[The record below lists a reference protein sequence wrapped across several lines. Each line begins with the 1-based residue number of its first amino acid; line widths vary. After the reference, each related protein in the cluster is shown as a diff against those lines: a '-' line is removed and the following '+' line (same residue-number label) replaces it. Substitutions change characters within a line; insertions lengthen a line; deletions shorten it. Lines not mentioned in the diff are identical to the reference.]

1 MKRATAQNV
10 AIEAGVSKW
19 TVIRAFTPGASIT
32 EASKAKVLEAAE
44 RLNYRPNL
52 LARSLATNSTHQVAV
67 LVDDF
72 ANPHKLPF
80 LEKLTASL
88 QAEGLVTM
96 LININEHYSHVHA
109 ILNADQ
115 RQVDAIVLFG
125 TAFHDEMLTDHKLG
139 RGGPP
144 MFVLARDSQIEGVPA
159 ISCDAV
165 VAIAEIGKYLLEKGY
180 RRPGFMAGAVHCL
193 RRLAGGGTLRSFG
206 EPLSGSN
213 SSRCLP
219 SAIAQES
226 GAQAARDYLSKIAP
240 EDRIDVL
247 MCENDAL
254 AFGAM
259 DVARSEFG
267 LRVPNDLAIVG
278 FDNAA
283 PAASPAYG
291 LTTYEQPTDQMVK
304 ATIDMILERAP
315 RETVNFQGKL
325 VVRGSA

>member
-1 MKRATAQNV
+1 MKRATAQEV

-19 TVIRAFTPGASIT
+19 TVIRAFTPGASIAD
-32 EASKAKVLEAAE
+32 ASKAKVLEAAE

-96 LININEHYSHVHA
+96 LININQHYNHVHA

-125 TAFHDEMLTDHKLG
+125 TAFRDETLTDRKLG
-139 RGGPP
+139 QSGPP

-159 ISCDAV
+159 ISCDAN
-165 VAIAEIGKYLLEKGY
+165 VALAEIGKYLLEKGY
-180 RRPGFMAGAVHCL
+180 RRPGFMAGPRTLSTAL
-193 RRLAGGGTLRSFG
+193 GRRKNFKEFWRAALNVEVVEMPAERYSAEAGG
-206 EPLSGSN
+206 
-213 SSRCLP
+213 
-219 SAIAQES
+219 
-226 GAQAARDYLSKIAP
+226 QAAHDYLSRVAP
-240 EDRIDVL
+240 EDRVDVL

-259 DVARSEFG
+259 DVIRSGFG
-267 LRVPNDLAIVG
+267 LRVPEDLAVVG
-278 FDNAA
+278 FDNAD
-283 PAASPAYG
+283 PAASPAYD

-304 ATIDMILERAP
+304 ATIDMILERVA
-315 RETVNFQGKL
+315 RETVNFRGRL
-325 VVRGSA
+325 VLRGSA